1 MKKEKR
7 RGSLKRRLMIAMCVI
22 LGLILTLLLCLTVF
36 VNALLNK
43 IPRYDPD
50 QYNLSV
56 EEIEEIIRETDP
68 AENVAGLKELKPEEV
83 TMPSEPAEVI
93 EEEDHIFNILLIGQD
108 RRPGQGRQRSDAMI
122 LCTVNTE
129 KKTVVLTSFLRDTYI
144 DMPDYQGVSY
154 EDNRLNA
161 CYAFGGME
169 MLNDALEQNFGVVV
183 DHNIEVDFTGFE
195 NVVNTLGGVD
205 IYLTSAEA
213 WHMGGGLTEGTNHL
227 NGAQALAYSRIR
239 YLDGDT
245 NRTNRQRKVLISLF
259 ESVRGMSLDQM
270 DDLANTVFPMVT
282 TDMTNADMLK
292 YLVTFF
298 PLLKDL
304 QITTQHIPANGTAQD
319 VMIRGMA
326 VKVPDFEENRRI
338 LMETLGE

>member
-7 RGSLKRRLMIAMCVI
+7 RGSLKRRLMIALCVI

-169 MLNDALEQNFGVVV
+169 MLNDALELNFGVVV

-213 WHMGGGLTEGTNHL
+213 WHMGGGLTEGMNHL
-227 NGAQALAYSRIR
+227 NGTQALAYSRIR